1 MHLNFRGAF
10 FIFVKNENAMTI
22 NDIEKSIDPLKNQLL
37 NHSLY
42 NKIKSIEDLE
52 IFLQHHVY
60 AVWDFM
66 SLLKALQQ
74 HLTCVSLPWQP
85 ANNTSVARF
94 INEIV
99 MEEESDF
106 NEKGEAKSHFE
117 MYLDAMQE
125 VNADTQK
132 VEAIISSFTSLKTIS
147 GQIETAQLNQAEK
160 NFLQFTFRVINS
172 QQPHLI
178 AAAFTFGREDLIPD
192 MFLGIIEQSGENG
205 PSNYKKLEYYL
216 KRHIELDGDEHG
228 PLAMRMIQ
236 ALCGSDDQKWN
247 DVLEYSKQALQYRI
261 ELWDSIAENLKENK
275 GNLVNAL

>member
-1 MHLNFRGAF
+1 M
-10 FIFVKNENAMTI
+10 KTENLQQ
-22 NDIEKSIDPLKNQLL
+22 ELGSLREQLKNHPLYAQLE
-37 NHSLY
+37 SVSD
-42 NKIKSIEDLE
+42 IKTFMES
-52 IFLQHHVY
+52 HVY

-74 HLTCVSLPWQP
+74 HLTCVGLPWHP
-85 ANNTSVARF
+85 EKDTSVARF

-99 MEEESDF
+99 LEEESDF

-125 VNADTQK
+125 VHADTEK
-132 VEAIISSFTSLKTIS
+132 VRAIISSFTDLETVSTK
-147 GQIETAQLNQAEK
+147 IEAAELNQAEK
-160 NFLQFTFRVINS
+160 NFLQFTFEVINS

-192 MFLGIIEQSGENG
+192 MFLGIIEQSGEHG
-205 PSNYKKLEYYL
+205 AGKYKKLEYYL

-228 PLAMRMIQ
+228 PLALRMIK

-247 DVLEYSKQALQYRI
+247 DVLEYSKQALHYRI
-261 ELWDSIAENLKENK
+261 ELWDSIAEKLKENK

>member
-1 MHLNFRGAF
+1 MK
-10 FIFVKNENAMTI
+10 IENLEQELQSLREQLKKHPLYAQLESVD
-22 NDIEKSIDPLKNQLL
+22 DIKTFMES
-37 NHSLY
+37 
-42 NKIKSIEDLE
+42 
-52 IFLQHHVY
+52 HVY

>member
-1 MHLNFRGAF
+1 MK
-10 FIFVKNENAMTI
+10 IENM
-22 NDIEKSIDPLKNQLL
+22 EQELRPLREQLKNHPLYAQLD
-37 NHSLY
+37 SVTDI
-42 NKIKSIEDLE
+42 KIFMES
-52 IFLQHHVY
+52 HVY

-74 HLTCVSLPWQP
+74 HLTCVGLPWHP
-85 ANNTSVARF
+85 ARDTSVARF

-99 MEEESDF
+99 LEEESDF

-117 MYLDAMQE
+117 MYMDAMEE
-125 VNADTQK
+125 VDADTQK
-132 VEAIISSFTSLKTIS
+132 AEAIISSFTNLKTIS
-147 GQIETAQLNQAEK
+147 SQIETAELHQAEK
-160 NFLQFTFRVINS
+160 NFLQFTFGVINS
-172 QQPHLI
+172 GQPHLI

-192 MFLGIIEQSGENG
+192 MFLGIIEQSGAG
-205 PSNYKKLEYYL
+205 KYRKLEYYL

-236 ALCGSDDQKWN
+236 ALCGSDEQKWG

-261 ELWDSIAENLKENK
+261 EFWDSIAEKLKENK